1 MILLLTRLLISLGG
15 VWGIA
20 NRATNQLA
28 FLYIP
33 YWLLSFS
40 QVTSLVRLKLFHP
53 SICHLLIRSFIHH
66 HSFIHSFLHLIFSID
81 LLFHSCEFNYLNQF
95 NQPSFYLFVHHFSF
109 ICFSPLIHC
118 VHLIISLLVLT
129 TAICVLINLH
139 LTGGVAKCQPNV
151 YLELE
156 KLASEVIKT
165 RNIIVSINAFR

>member
-1 MILLLTRLLISLGG
+1 MGHSQQGYKSTRFSVYSLLVAIIQSGHIIGPLKVVSSIH
-15 VWGIA
+15 
-20 NRATNQLA
+20 
-28 FLYIP
+28 
-33 YWLLSFS
+33 LSF
-40 QVTSLVRLKLFHP
+40 THP
-53 SICHLLIRSFIHH
+53 FVHSSSFI